1 MISKFIQEQKRYTQ
15 KQLSNLLEEKS
26 EEKLIS
32 IIRKL
37 KEYGILKL
45 VKANDIQRDMTDLV
59 EEDIE
64 ITDIQIGENDFYY
77 VFTFVGVVT
86 VAGKILKCY
95 PKYIF
100 RSIEPIEEL
109 KQIIKVLEKY
119 NSKEQIIHMFNGD
132 SDTRT
137 LNLLALQLFLLNDY
151 YENGLYTN
159 SNDIIETNGTGEI
172 FWDKTINETF
182 ALLNNNRPYYIE
194 LQTKKNV
201 ENEMDF
207 IKRLHEIILSEISK
221 ELESADLL
229 ELFEITE
236 IDLSD
241 ESLSDLGDN
250 DYILYRIEN
259 ELSTQYN
266 TRKQLLL
273 KALYAYV
280 NTSGHLHD
288 LDCFSMFG
296 TNSFNLVW
304 EKVCADILDNKLN
317 TSLSN
322 LELPIKLNEKYNKND
337 KLIDIIE
344 KPLWSVPNTRVNDT
358 LVPDLISIYKKN
370 DQYNFVIFDA
380 KYYNTVL
387 EEGGILRGVP
397 GIESITKQYLYQLAY
412 KDFILQHGIQNVQNC
427 FLMPTELEN
436 VIPKGYVSLHML
448 NNIGLKRIKVRMLP
462 AKVAFDCYITGT
474 KMNIENLKLDEDEME
489 LPINYEEK
497 SSEYTYDEDSTID
510 NNLMVAEEDEP
521 YILGESDIFKQ
532 NIGKFKTKNGRNI
545 YYYGE
550 EFGNEITIINN
561 LYKKINTLNDLF
573 EILLKCW
580 DKDTAQTN
588 AQNKYIH
595 DKNPTFGQSE
605 ITAVLVNEMYGGS
618 IHKVKLKDGNI
629 HFFNRINNHYIDLTK
644 DQFDA
649 EDIKISYEPNEIIE
663 VGYLNSNE
671 DILERYTKLKN
682 KIKKLINKDE

>member
-1 MISKFIQEQKRYTQ
+1 MISKFIHEQKRYTQ

-26 EEKLIS
+26 EENLIS

-45 VKANDIQRDMTDLV
+45 VKANDLQRDMTDLV
-59 EEDIE
+59 DEDIE

-95 PKYIF
+95 PKYI
-100 RSIEPIEEL
+100 SSNIEPIEEL

-250 DYILYRIEN
+250 EYILYRIEN

-273 KALYAYV
+273 KAIYAYV

-344 KPLWSVPNTRVNDT
+344 KPLWSVPSIRVNDT
-358 LVPDLISIYKKN
+358 LIPDLISIYKKN
-370 DQYNFVIFDA
+370 NQYSFVIFDA

-412 KDFILQHGIQNVQNC
+412 KDFILDHRIQNVQNC
-427 FLMPTELEN
+427 FLMPTESEE
-436 VIPKGYVSLHML
+436 VILKGYVSLNML
-448 NNIGLKRIKVRMLP
+448 NNIGLKKIKVRMLP

-474 KMNIENLKLDEDEME
+474 KMSIENLKLDEDEFE
-489 LPINYEEK
+489 LPIDCEEK
-497 SSEYTYDEDSTID
+497 SSGYKYDEDSLID

-521 YILGESDIFKQ
+521 YIFGESDIFKQ

-550 EFGNEITIINN
+550 EFGNEITTINN
-561 LYKKINTLNDLF
+561 LYKGIKTLNDF
-573 EILLKCW
+573 FGILLKCW
-580 DKDTAQTN
+580 DKDTAHSSTH
-588 AQNKYIH
+588 NKFMQ
-595 DKNPTFGQSE
+595 DNNPTYGQSE
-605 ITAVLVNEMYGGS
+605 ITAALVNEIFGGS
-618 IHKVKLKDGNI
+618 IHKVELNDGNI
-629 HFFNRINNHYIDLTK
+629 HFFNRISNHYIDLTK
-644 DQFDA
+644 DQFDVKGI
-649 EDIKISYEPNEIIE
+649 DILYEPNEIIE
-663 VGYLNSNE
+663 GGYCDSNV
-671 DILERYTKLKN
+671 DILERYTRLKN
-682 KIKKLINKDE
+682 KIEKLINIDE

>member
-1 MISKFIQEQKRYTQ
+1 MISKFIHEQKRYTQ

-26 EEKLIS
+26 EENLIS

-45 VKANDIQRDMTDLV
+45 VKANDLQRDMTDLV
-59 EEDIE
+59 DEDIE

-95 PKYIF
+95 PKYI
-100 RSIEPIEEL
+100 SSNIEPIEEL

-250 DYILYRIEN
+250 EYILYRIEN

-344 KPLWSVPNTRVNDT
+344 KPLWSVPNIRVNDT
-358 LVPDLISIYKKN
+358 LIPDLISIYKKN
-370 DQYNFVIFDA
+370 NQYSFVIFDA

-412 KDFILQHGIQNVQNC
+412 KDFILDHRIQNVQNC
-427 FLMPTELEN
+427 FLMPTESEE
-436 VIPKGYVSLHML
+436 VILKGYVSLNML
-448 NNIGLKRIKVRMLP
+448 NNIGLKKIKVRMLP

-474 KMNIENLKLDEDEME
+474 KMSIENLKLDEDEIE
-489 LPINYEEK
+489 LPIDYGEK
-497 SSEYTYDEDSTID
+497 SSEYNYDDDKILD
-510 NNLMVAEEDEP
+510 INYMVAEESEK

-532 NIGKFKTKNGRNI
+532 NIGKFKTHNGRNI

-550 EFGNEITIINN
+550 EFGNDIKAINN
-561 LYKKINTLNDLF
+561 SSKKIKCLNDLF
-573 EILLKCW
+573 RVLLMCW
-580 DKDTAQTN
+580 DKDTTHPN
-588 AQNKYIH
+588 DKNKYE
-595 DKNPTFGQSE
+595 KENNPTYGQSE
-605 ITAVLVNEMYGGS
+605 ITAVIVNEIFGGT
-618 IHKVKLKDGNI
+618 IHQIELNDGNI
-629 HFFNRINNHYIDLTK
+629 HYFNRINNHYIDLTR
-644 DQFDA
+644 DQFDVKG
-649 EDIKISYEPNEIIE
+649 INILYEPNEISE
-663 VGYLNSNE
+663 GGYCDSNV
-671 DILERYTKLKN
+671 DILERYTSLKN
-682 KIKKLINKDE
+682 KIKKLINIDE